1 MKKLA
6 FIGAIACVL
15 TACGGSDTTDT
26 QAGESNASTDSVGL
40 TNPISI
46 DTVKHPTGMENS
58 NVIST
63 DTAAMNT
70 QNSINKAKAAQKK

>member
-1 MKKLA
+1 MKKIVL
-6 FIGAIACVL
+6 IGAIVSVF
-15 TACGGSDTTDT
+15 TACGGNTADDSKAVENST
-26 QAGESNASTDSVGL
+26 TDSVGL